1 MQVKIKLSVSDDCFE
16 EISRL
21 LTEHGIEID
30 DDAELILI
38 QRDRYP
44 DHLAV
49 RDRRG
54 DKAVIATD
62 DIVTIESYGHTI
74 ELHTLSGV
82 FTASQQLYRF
92 EEMLDP
98 KKFIRISNSVI
109 ISRAQIQSISPTFS
123 MKFTLKMKNGDKV
136 DVTRSYYGRF
146 KEFLGI

>member
-1 MQVKIKLSVSDDCFE
+1 MKIKLSVSDDCFE
-16 EISRL
+16 EISRF

-30 DDAELILI
+30 DDADLILL
-38 QRDRYP
+38 QKDRYP
-44 DHLAV
+44 DHLTV
-49 RDRRG
+49 RDIRG
-54 DKAVIATD
+54 ERAIIAAD

-74 ELHTLSGV
+74 ELHTLNGV

-98 KKFIRISNSVI
+98 KRFIRISNSVI

-123 MKFTLKMKNGDKV
+123 MKFTLKMKNGAKV
-136 DVTRSYYGRF
+136 DVTRSYYGKF